1 MQCQALGGTCR
12 APSIQPQG
20 NPRHMAADH
29 PTNPTDFGD
38 GRVNGGSENRQP
50 ELEAEA
56 HIPHRPVRP
65 ASLGP
70 IASGGSA
77 EPDVPPA
84 TNEKPAHASE
94 EDPHVAFDLLPDP
107 PNEEPRGI
115 APPPSPTTPQTP
127 RNPVPPAAP
136 PMLQPPHA
144 ADDAPNPCAVCGY
157 DLRGSHGRPA
167 CPECGTPV
175 PLRRN
180 IPMAKDEQFQL
191 RADVVRI
198 WNSLA
203 FLSLVPIA
211 LLSPVPCLPCFGI
224 VAAVALA
231 TAPGFRLAAI
241 RNLDILPDTLR
252 DGVRRERARF
262 NQTQLV
268 EGGVALL
275 ICGYA
280 AIATFG
286 LLPAKFA
293 FLYRALILAW
303 WCIAC
308 AGLVAQTQYAE
319 ALRVRAGAADP
330 DSAAQ
335 AAKARRTIRVAF
347 VIAVIAA
354 FGYFLA
360 SVSPGAIGDV
370 LSVGSLVLFAV
381 ASVVFILAALEIR
394 GHAEATGVALYSSPA
409 LAKAVLKKTVEISP
423 SEAALQPPPNR
434 TPATPPKAND
444 SDDDAPIPLA

>member
-29 PTNPTDFGD
+29 PTNPSNFSD
-38 GRVNGGSENRQP
+38 GGAGCPSDGHAREP
-50 ELEAEA
+50 EADSHA
-56 HIPHRPVRP
+56 SHRPVRP

-70 IASGGSA
+70 IASGGSVESDA
-77 EPDVPPA
+77 TPA
-84 TNEKPAHASE
+84 ANEKPAPASE
-94 EDPHVAFDLLPDP
+94 EDPQVAFDLLP
-107 PNEEPRGI
+107 EEPRGI
-115 APPPSPTTPQTP
+115 APPPSTTTTQTP
-127 RNPVPPAAP
+127 RNPLPPAAP
-136 PMLQPPHA
+136 PTQQPSTA
-144 ADDAPNPCAVCGY
+144 ANDTPNPCAVCGY

-211 LLSPVPCLPCFGI
+211 LLSPVPCLPCFGM

-280 AIATFG
+280 ALATFG

-347 VIAVIAA
+347 VLAVIAA
-354 FGYFLA
+354 LSYFLA

-370 LSVGSLVLFAV
+370 LSVGSLVLFAI

>member
-1 MQCQALGGTCR
+1 
-12 APSIQPQG
+12 
-20 NPRHMAADH
+20 MASDQ
-29 PTNPTDFGD
+29 PTNPSNFGD
-38 GRVNGGSENRQP
+38 GGARGASDGHAREP
-50 ELEAEA
+50 ESDSRAS
-56 HIPHRPVRP
+56 HRPVRP

-70 IASGGSA
+70 IEGSDSGES
-77 EPDVPPA
+77 PA
-84 TNEKPAHASE
+84 RFAAVDKPAPASE
-94 EDPHVAFDLLPDP
+94 DDPLVGFDLLP
-107 PNEEPRGI
+107 EEPR
-115 APPPSPTTPQTP
+115 AAAPSPPPSPPQAS
-127 RNPVPPAAP
+127 RNPLPPAAP
-136 PMLQPPHA
+136 PTLQPSTP

-157 DLRGSHGRPA
+157 DLRGSRGRPA

-175 PLRRN
+175 PLRRS

-262 NQTQLV
+262 HQTQLV

-275 ICGYA
+275 ICIYA
-280 AIATFG
+280 ALGTFG
-286 LLPAKFA
+286 LLPAKLA
-293 FLYRALILAW
+293 ILYRALILAW

-319 ALRVRAGAADP
+319 ALRIRAGAEDP

-347 VIAVIAA
+347 VLAVIAA
-354 FGYFLA
+354 FGYFCA
-360 SVSPGAIGDV
+360 SIAPVAIGNV
-370 LSVGSLVLFAV
+370 LSVGALVLLVV

-394 GHAEATGVALYSSPA
+394 GHAEATGEALYSSPA
-409 LAKAVLKKTVEISP
+409 LAKAVVKKTVEVSP
-423 SEAALQPPPNR
+423 SEAALQSPPDR
-434 TPATPPKAND
+434 IPPTTRKANE

>member
-1 MQCQALGGTCR
+1 
-12 APSIQPQG
+12 
-20 NPRHMAADH
+20 
-29 PTNPTDFGD
+29 
-38 GRVNGGSENRQP
+38 
-50 ELEAEA
+50 
-56 HIPHRPVRP
+56 
-65 ASLGP
+65 
-70 IASGGSA
+70 
-77 EPDVPPA
+77 
-84 TNEKPAHASE
+84 
-94 EDPHVAFDLLPDP
+94 
-107 PNEEPRGI
+107 
-115 APPPSPTTPQTP
+115 
-127 RNPVPPAAP
+127 
-136 PMLQPPHA
+136 
-144 ADDAPNPCAVCGY
+144 
-157 DLRGSHGRPA
+157 
-167 CPECGTPV
+167 
-175 PLRRN
+175 
-180 IPMAKDEQFQL
+180 MAKDEQFQL

-211 LLSPVPCLPCFGI
+211 LLSPVPCLPCFGM

-280 AIATFG
+280 ALATFG

-347 VIAVIAA
+347 VLAVIAA
-354 FGYFLA
+354 LSYFLA

-370 LSVGSLVLFAV
+370 LSVGSLVLFAI